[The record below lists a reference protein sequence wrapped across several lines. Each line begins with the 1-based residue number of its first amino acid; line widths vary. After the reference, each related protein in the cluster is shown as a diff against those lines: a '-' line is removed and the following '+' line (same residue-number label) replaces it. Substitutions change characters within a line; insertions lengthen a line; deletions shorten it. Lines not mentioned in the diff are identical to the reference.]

1 MKRGRGL
8 FVAAAMAAVAATAAL
23 PGGPSTP
30 KLPPVFLNHVY
41 RVLDAATFEAADHSE
56 FLRSELA
63 QFERRTTKSGD
74 DSWTGLYFY
83 GQSTYFE
90 LLEADPAR
98 FRPVGQAGIAL
109 GVEEPGASA
118 AVRTALEG
126 LGAGPAVSIPRPR
139 ESGGRMV
146 PWFLMTGFEPKDPA
160 LVTFVIE
167 YDPAFLAQW
176 NREILRG
183 LTGISRRA
191 VLERYRAKA
200 ARAVPA
206 RDPLLRD
213 VTGVTLALSPELA
226 RRLGAELGA
235 LGYRRDEKGPRTDWI
250 GPDARI
256 SVVPSTGKSGG
267 LAAIEMSL
275 VRRPAKRRTISL
287 GPRARVEIRQD
298 GTATFTF

>member
-1 MKRGRGL
+1 M
-8 FVAAAMAAVAATAAL
+8 AAALAAVAATAAL
-23 PGGPSTP
+23 PGGPSAP

-41 RVLDAATFEAADHSE
+41 RVLDAATFGAADHSE

-83 GQSTYFE
+83 GQNTYFE

-98 FRPVGQAGIAL
+98 LLSAGQAGIAL

-118 AVRTALEG
+118 AVRTALGG
-126 LGAGPAVSIPRPR
+126 LGAGPAVSTPRPR

-146 PWFLMTGFEPKDPA
+146 PWFLMTGFEPEDSE
-160 LVTFVIE
+160 LVTFVME
-167 YDPAFLAQW
+167 YDAAFLAQW
-176 NREILRG
+176 NPEILPG
-183 LTGISRRA
+183 LSGISRRA

-226 RRLGAELGA
+226 RRLGVELAA
-235 LGYRRDEKGPRTDWI
+235 LGYRRDEEGPRTDWV

-256 SVVPSTGKSGG
+256 TVVPSTAKSQG

-275 VRRPAKRRTISL
+275 LRRPAERRTISL
-287 GPRARVEIRQD
+287 GPRARLEIRPE
-298 GTATFTF
+298 GTATLTF